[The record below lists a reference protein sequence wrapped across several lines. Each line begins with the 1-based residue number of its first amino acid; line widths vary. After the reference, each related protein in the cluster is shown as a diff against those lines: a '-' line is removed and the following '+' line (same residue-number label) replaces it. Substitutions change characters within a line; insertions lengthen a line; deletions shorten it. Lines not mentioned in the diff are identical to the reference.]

1 MDNRSIKKLEAD
13 LWESADLLRAGSKL
27 TSNQYCMPV
36 LGLLFLRYAYSR
48 FKLVEAEILKN
59 RPMRNGRRMPVE
71 AKDFSAK
78 SALFLPREAQYDY
91 LVNLPE
97 NIAAADLKNITGQ
110 PMNSLGE
117 VVNNAMELVEQQS
130 EQLAGVLPKSY
141 TDFSDELL
149 GELLRI
155 FNNNALDEVG
165 GDVIGRIYEYFL
177 NKFAKNIASDD
188 GVFFTPKSLVK
199 MIVNMLEPTSG
210 VLLDPACGS
219 GGMFVQTGDFVN
231 EAGLQANSSMT
242 FYGQEKV
249 EYNAQLCLMNMAV
262 HGLTG
267 VIKSGDEANTFYHDA
282 HNLEGCCDYVMA
294 NPPFNVDKVKAE
306 SASNAGRLPFGCPK
320 ENKYKEIGNANYLW
334 ISYFYAYLNEKGR
347 AGFVMASSATDSQ
360 GSDKDIREKLV
371 KTGHV
376 DVMIS
381 VGNNFFYTKSLPC
394 SLWFF
399 DKGKKEELKNKV
411 LFIDARNYYTEVD
424 RTLNEWSEWQLKNLN
439 AIVWLYRGENEK
451 YTALLYEYRNVLGSD
466 KLFDEQVHDLT
477 ERVKKLRA
485 EAKAAVEAADKREK
499 KIEKTIFNF
508 INEQLEDIDID
519 FLTGLGIKL
528 KVVSMLISNGYKKLG
543 DIEGISTKTLLHIVG
558 DRNFVKFEGI
568 EDELKKPLFEIF
580 DDVLFAQS
588 KEEDFCIDIKRACG
602 YTLQEL
608 GNEYGLTRERIR
620 QKIAKFNSNL
630 DSFMKPIVALF
641 MSPKNYITVQELLDI
656 YDNDDYDKAILYWCK
671 NSDDLE
677 YLEFAE
683 VFVYAQEERNAVE
696 NQIETI
702 AEEFIGDGIN
712 LYDNLEELEDLMQN
726 SGFPYM
732 DGSSFINLIQ
742 QHGYK
747 VYGDFVVKGR
757 QSYGYLCARVVAEKF
772 PNGIKIYDGYDL
784 DKLRT
789 YAAEE
794 YGDLGIPDSNRA
806 FSTRLSDYLI
816 LSGRG
821 MATAESNIH
830 IEMSVLDEIK
840 EYRQCTRRRN
850 KLC

>member
-48 FKLVEAEILKN
+48 FKLVEAEILKD

-97 NIAAADLKNITGQ
+97 NIASADLKNITGQ
-110 PMNSLGE
+110 AMNSLGE

-149 GELLRI
+149 GDLLRI

-199 MIVNMLEPTSG
+199 MIVNILEPSSG

-306 SASNAGRLPFGCPK
+306 STSNAGRLPFGCPK

-334 ISYFYAYLNEKGR
+334 ISYFYAYLNEKDR

-399 DKGKKEELKNKV
+399 DKGKKEKLKNKV
-411 LFIDARNYYTEVD
+411 LFIDARKYYTEVD

-439 AIVWLYRGENEK
+439 AIVWLYRGESEK
-451 YTALLYEYRNVLGSD
+451 YTALLHEYRNALGSD
-466 KLFDEQVHDLT
+466 KLFDKQVHDLT
-477 ERVKKLRA
+477 ERLKKLRA
-485 EAKAAVEAADKREK
+485 EAKTAVEAADKREK
-499 KIEKTIFNF
+499 KKLQTEYDDRISELTERLIIAKEANWLYEKFGDGEYHDI
-508 INEQLEDIDID
+508 LE
-519 FLTGLGIKL
+519 LC
-528 KVVSMLISNGYKKLG
+528 KVAYTTDDVKCDDK
-543 DIEGISTKTLLHIVG
+543 DGISIEEKGWSLTPGAYVG
-558 DRNFVKFEGI
+558 VAPVEDDGVNFE
-568 EDELKKPLFEIF
+568 ERMAEIH
-580 DDVLFAQS
+580 
-588 KEEDFCIDIKRACG
+588 
-602 YTLQEL
+602 
-608 GNEYGLTRERIR
+608 
-620 QKIAKFNSNL
+620 
-630 DSFMKPIVALF
+630 
-641 MSPKNYITVQELLDI
+641 QELLT
-656 YDNDDYDKAILYWCK
+656 L
-671 NSDDLE
+671 
-677 YLEFAE
+677 
-683 VFVYAQEERNAVE
+683 Q
-696 NQIETI
+696 
-702 AEEFIGDGIN
+702 
-712 LYDNLEELEDLMQN
+712 
-726 SGFPYM
+726 
-732 DGSSFINLIQ
+732 
-742 QHGYK
+742 
-747 VYGDFVVKGR
+747 
-757 QSYGYLCARVVAEKF
+757 
-772 PNGIKIYDGYDL
+772 
-784 DKLRT
+784 
-789 YAAEE
+789 
-794 YGDLGIPDSNRA
+794 
-806 FSTRLSDYLI
+806 
-816 LSGRG
+816 
-821 MATAESNIH
+821 AESNDLMDTISQNMK
-830 IEMSVLDEIK
+830 EMGL
-840 EYRQCTRRRN
+840 
-850 KLC
+850 